1 LCQDVIAYFL
11 LFFINYFRHLGGDRG
26 ETLRE
31 KEEEEEGEGDTD
43 EEVGRKRKEGE
54 RGEK

>member
-1 LCQDVIAYFL
+1 MRRCHSVFSPV
-11 LFFINYFRHLGGDRG
+11 INYSIFVILEETGG

-31 KEEEEEGEGDTD
+31 KEEEEGEGDTD